1 MRENSKLAYS
11 EIYAIINLLEDEYL
25 DKIPKKIINFFDE
38 EREKNYIPVIDVNVS
53 LLKQNL
59 QRETMILLTIL
70 KLNYWC
76 NSEEEKQEI
85 RDNLYR
91 NQQIKIKKQ
100 KELEEQYNP
109 NNLFK
114 NRTKTNTS
122 NDSPSN
128 LEMIEYKKQNF
139 IQVLLNKIMNF
150 FKRRNP

>member
-11 EIYAIINLLEDEYL
+11 EVYAIINLLEDEYL

-139 IQVLLNKIMNF
+139 IQVLLNKIKNF

>member
-11 EIYAIINLLEDEYL
+11 EVYAIINLLEDEYL
-25 DKIPKKIINFFDE
+25 DKIPKKIIDFFDE

-114 NRTKTNTS
+114 NRIKTNTS

-139 IQVLLNKIMNF
+139 IQVL
-150 FKRRNP
+150 RY

>member
-11 EIYAIINLLEDEYL
+11 EVYAIINLLEDEYL

-85 RDNLYR
+85 RENLYR

>member
-11 EIYAIINLLEDEYL
+11 EVYAIINLLEDEYL

-85 RDNLYR
+85 RENLYR

-139 IQVLLNKIMNF
+139 IQVLLNKIINF

>member
-11 EIYAIINLLEDEYL
+11 EVYAIINLLEDEYL
-25 DKIPKKIINFFDE
+25 DKIPKKVINFFDE

>member
-11 EIYAIINLLEDEYL
+11 EVYAIINLLEDEYL

>member
-11 EIYAIINLLEDEYL
+11 EVYAIINLLEDEYL

-91 NQQIKIKKQ
+91 NQQIK
-100 KELEEQYNP
+100 
-109 NNLFK
+109 
-114 NRTKTNTS
+114 NRG
-122 NDSPSN
+122 
-128 LEMIEYKKQNF
+128 
-139 IQVLLNKIMNF
+139 
-150 FKRRNP
+150 